1 MNNSDKVYQ
10 QLLQQSMN
18 VIARQ
23 IQSLEQKNRGLRAL
37 TDKTTVEIEG
47 LKLQYSELKKAYQ
60 AHQERIQVSE
70 RKEAKLD
77 KLDEKSNNI
86 SEQQQEHID
95 KISELKQVQSNMKTA
110 RAKRKVAKEIIKQ
123 QEIIQKLQKQQARI
137 DLRQKAVML
146 PKFYRMK
153 KRAKLLNRQQAK
165 INQAAF
171 NMQDNQA
178 LKDMLEPEN
187 KVRDR
192 VRSAIY
198 DIKGAYYQRKF
209 DHSQAVLE
217 TMKDSKSNIVIR
229 GANAITITMSKKAAN
244 VLRTAAKKGMAAVA
258 SLMEENSNTTA
269 KQSTPTR

>member
-95 KISELKQVQSNMKTA
+95 KISELTK
-110 RAKRKVAKEIIKQ
+110 
-123 QEIIQKLQKQQARI
+123 
-137 DLRQKAVML
+137 
-146 PKFYRMK
+146 
-153 KRAKLLNRQQAK
+153 
-165 INQAAF
+165 
-171 NMQDNQA
+171 
-178 LKDMLEPEN
+178 
-187 KVRDR
+187 
-192 VRSAIY
+192 
-198 DIKGAYYQRKF
+198 
-209 DHSQAVLE
+209 
-217 TMKDSKSNIVIR
+217 
-229 GANAITITMSKKAAN
+229 
-244 VLRTAAKKGMAAVA
+244 
-258 SLMEENSNTTA
+258 
-269 KQSTPTR
+269 

>member
-47 LKLQYSELKKAYQ
+47 LKLQYSELKKAYKEQ
-60 AHQERIQVSE
+60 QERIQVSE

-165 INQAAF
+165 VNQAAF

-178 LKDMLEPEN
+178 LKEMLEPEN

-209 DHSQAVLE
+209 EHSQAVLE

-229 GANAITITMSKKAAN
+229 GANAITMSKKAAN
-244 VLRTAAKKGMAAVA
+244 VLRTAAKKGMDAVH
-258 SLMEENSNTTA
+258 SLMEENSNTTV
-269 KQSTPTR
+269 KQPMSTR